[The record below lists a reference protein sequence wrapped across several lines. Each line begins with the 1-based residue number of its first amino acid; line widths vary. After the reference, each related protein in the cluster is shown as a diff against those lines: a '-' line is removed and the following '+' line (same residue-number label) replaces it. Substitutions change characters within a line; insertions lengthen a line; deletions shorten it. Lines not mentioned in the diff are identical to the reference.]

1 MSHSSLILTLSG
13 RDQPGLVERLARVI
27 ADNGG
32 NWEQSRMAHLAQRF
46 VGLLEVHVA
55 TEQAAALC
63 DALREVPD
71 LELTM
76 HIEERAPSPSGPY
89 FSLDL
94 VGSDQPGIVQKIS
107 RALAVAGVNIE
118 ELATST
124 EAAPDSGAPLFRAKM
139 RLSGGNEDARNAIQ
153 EELESIASDL
163 MVDLK
168 LAR

>member
-13 RDQPGLVERLARVI
+13 RDQPGLVERMARVI
-27 ADNGG
+27 AENGG

-55 TEQAAALC
+55 NDQAAALC
-63 DALREVPD
+63 DALREIPD

-76 HIEERAPSPSGPY
+76 HVEEKSTAPSGPC

-94 VGSDQPGIVQKIS
+94 LGGDQPGIVQKIS
-107 RALAVAGVNIE
+107 RALAAAGVNIE
-118 ELATST
+118 ELTTST

-139 RLSGGNEDARNAIQ
+139 RLSGGGDDAQQAIQ
-153 EELESIASDL
+153 AELESIAHDL
-163 MVDLK
+163 MVDLT